1 MEELYAKNYIL
12 KASSASGPGLDDEIL
27 DLKSEQAVIMI
38 KVPESIEEAECILPV
53 VGIER
58 ICGQRVDFGHLK
70 MLSSSLTVFHQTGES
85 HSSSFVFSPLSNLS
99 LTNRM

>member
-1 MEELYAKNYIL
+1 MEELYAKNDNL
-12 KASSASGPGLDDEIL
+12 EASSASGPGLNDEVV

-38 KVPESIEEAECILPV
+38 KVPKSIEEGECILPV

-70 MLSSSLTVFHQTGES
+70 MPSSSLTVFFQMGES
-85 HSSSFVFSPLSNLS
+85 HSSSFVFRPHSNLS